1 MRSYALALLAASGS
15 AAMPASYNM
24 GTTAAKVTLSG
35 TSTNYKEIAAGQI
48 LKWGY
53 DAAKLYVSY
62 DAVGLANTALA
73 KETTDIQAIGVK
85 VKVGSAGGLN
95 LVCSHKS
102 GSSTTNQAIWHVL
115 GTTSAVAVST
125 GCAAVVW
132 SVAGCMGKD
141 NIASPIATTAVTA
154 VTDNAV

>member
-24 GTTAAKVTLSG
+24 GTTTAKVSFVDIANT
-35 TSTNYKEIAAGQI
+35 YKEIATGQV

-62 DAVGLANTALA
+62 DAVGLANTKLA
-73 KETTDIQAIGVK
+73 KETTDIAAIGVK

-102 GSSTTNQAIWHVL
+102 GSETTNQAIWHV
-115 GTTSAVAVST
+115 
-125 GCAAVVW
+125 
-132 SVAGCMGKD
+132 
-141 NIASPIATTAVTA
+141 
-154 VTDNAV
+154 